1 MTIML
6 TPLWRG
12 SVQRWECDEND
23 HLNVR
28 FHFAIVDEA
37 LAHLFASRWQRPAPR
52 TLRQH
57 ARFVA
62 EARIATPLCAQGAI
76 VAIDATT
83 LSVYIEIVNGMTGA
97 PHSCFTIT
105 LGGQMDLLDVDAA
118 ALPGLESIPARGA
131 RRGLVDPTRT
141 TDLPTLTDAENL
153 PMIEIARGV
162 IQDRETRAGALTS
175 TACAGRISDGV
186 LRLIAHVH
194 GGDTLAERQNGR
206 IGGAVVEYELLLPDA
221 IPPGTAF
228 VGRSGIGAL
237 QGRTQRFAHWL
248 FCVDS
253 GRLLCAANAI
263 AVPLDLETRR
273 AATFDDEVRT
283 AIEARCIPDLLL

>member
-1 MTIML
+1 MTTTL

-28 FHFAIVDEA
+28 FHFTIVDEA
-37 LAHLFASRWQRPAPR
+37 LSHLFALRWQRPAPR
-52 TLRQH
+52 VLRQH

-62 EARIATPLCAQGAI
+62 EARVATPLCAQGLI
-76 VAIDATT
+76 VTADADT
-83 LSVYIEIVNGMTGA
+83 LTVYVEIVNGLTGD
-97 PHSCFTIT
+97 PHSCFTVT
-105 LGGQMDLLDVDAA
+105 LACPQDVHGLDATH
-118 ALPGLESIPARGA
+118 LPGLEAIPAHGA
-131 RRGLVDPTRT
+131 RRGLIEPMRT
-141 TDLPTLTDAENL
+141 TDLPTLASAEAL

-162 IQDRETRAGALTS
+162 IRGGETREGLLTS
-175 TACAGRISDGV
+175 TACAGRISDGI

-194 GGDTLAERQNGR
+194 GGDTLEERQTGR
-206 IGGAVVEYELLLPDA
+206 IGGAVVEYELLLPEPTA
-221 IPPGTAF
+221 AGTAF

-248 FCVDS
+248 FDADS

-273 AATFDDEVRT
+273 AATYSDEVRA

>member
-1 MTIML
+1 MTL

-28 FHFAIVDEA
+28 FHFAIADEA
-37 LAHLFASRWQRPAPR
+37 LAYLCARHGQRPAPR
-52 TLRQH
+52 VLRQH
-57 ARFVA
+57 ARFIA
-62 EARIATPLCAQGAI
+62 EARIATPLCARGAI
-76 VAIDATT
+76 VAADAAGLT
-83 LSVYIEIVNGMTGA
+83 VYIEIANGLNGA

-105 LGGQMDLLDVDAA
+105 VACEADRLDLDAA
-118 ALPGLESIPARGA
+118 ALPGIDAIPAHGA
-131 RRGLVDPTRT
+131 RRGLIDPMRT
-141 TDLPTLTDAENL
+141 TELPTLADAEAL

-162 IQDRETRAGALTS
+162 IQDHETRAGALTS

-186 LRLIAHVH
+186 LLLIAHVH
-194 GGDTLAERQNGR
+194 GGRTLAERQSGR
-206 IGGAVVEYELLLPDA
+206 IGGAVVEYELLLPNA
-221 IPPGTAF
+221 TPAGTAF

-248 FCVDS
+248 FCAGS
-253 GRLLCAANAI
+253 GTLLCAANAI

-273 AATFDDEVRT
+273 AATYDDEVRA
-283 AIEARCIPDLLL
+283 AIEARCVPGLLL